1 MTRFFEGIRALDPTR
16 SPTDIRTDKVTSA
29 WRRRAAGAC

>member
-16 SPTDIRTDKVTSA
+16 SPTDIAACKATSA
-29 WRRRAAGAC
+29 GRCRQAGAC